1 MKKRRFRFFTAA
13 LTVALA
19 LAVGLFPAS
28 ADSPHIDDGDV
39 SLDTPALGDLTNNG
53 TIDSDD
59 LTLLAR
65 IVARIDTPSEDERAA
80 GDVTKNGTVDSD
92 DLTLLAQYVARIIS
106 EF

>member
-1 MKKRRFRFFTAA
+1 MKKRGYRFFTAA

-53 TIDSDD
+53 RVDSDD
-59 LTLLAR
+59 LTVLAR
-65 IVARIDTPSEDERAA
+65 IVAHIDTPSEDQRIA

-92 DLTLLAQYVARIIS
+92 DLTMLAQYVAHIIS
-106 EF
+106 KF